1 MAVTQVIKRSGEVVA
16 FDVSK
21 IVNAIYKAAAAVG
34 GHDRPLT
41 ERLAAQVVARL
52 EARSGT
58 PDVEDV
64 QDIVEKVLIDNGHA
78 RTAKAYIVYR
88 AQRAALR
95 NARSAPHGSG
105 DDVPYRAMWRALVF
119 NLEHDC
125 LTVAGLN
132 RLIETGNLPQLIA
145 AAEAAYEADVRE
157 AVRRILAAREA
168 VRFVFIS
175 GPSSSGKTTTT
186 AKIAALLR
194 AADREVVI
202 LNVDNYF
209 FDLNL
214 HPRDEH
220 GDYDFE
226 TPEALDLQ
234 LLNQHLGAIDD
245 GRAFDM
251 PIYDF
256 KLGRRLDR
264 TVSMQVPERAIVL
277 LDTLHGFY
285 DGLSESVP
293 DEIKF
298 HVYLETI
305 LQLRDARGEWVR
317 WTDVRLLRR
326 MLRDSVHR
334 NYDPERTLLHW
345 HYVRRG
351 EMKHIIPHVG
361 RAGAVVNG
369 ALPYELPILKRHLE
383 HHFSRFIAAWEGDP
397 ARADALRR
405 AHRIQALLASLV
417 VAPEDDVPPTSV
429 LREFIGGSA
438 YAVH

>member
-1 MAVTQVIKRSGEVVA
+1 MAVTQIVKRSGEVVA
-16 FDVSK
+16 FDISK

-34 GHDRPLT
+34 GHDRPLS
-41 ERLAAQVVARL
+41 ERLAAQVAARL
-52 EARSGT
+52 AARSGT

-64 QDIVEKVLIDNGHA
+64 QDAVERVLIDNGHA

-95 NARSAPHGSG
+95 QARSAPHGAG

-125 LTVAGLN
+125 LTVGGLN
-132 RLIETGNLPQLIA
+132 RVIETGKLPQLIA

-157 AVRRILAAREA
+157 AVRRILAAPES

-214 HPRDEH
+214 HPRDQH

-226 TPEALDLQ
+226 TPEALDLR
-234 LLNQHLGAIDD
+234 LLNEHLAAID
-245 GRAFDM
+245 RAEGFDM

-256 KLGRRLDR
+256 KLGCRVDR
-264 TVSMQVPERAIVL
+264 TVRMQVPRGALVL

-285 DGLSESVP
+285 DGLSDRVANES
-293 DEIKF
+293 KF

-305 LQLRDARGEWVR
+305 LQLRDASGEWVR

-351 EMKHIIPHVG
+351 EMKHIIPHIG

-383 HHFSRFIAAWEGDP
+383 HHFPRFIAAWQGDP

-405 AHRIQALLASLV
+405 AERIQALLASLV
-417 VAPEDDVPPTSV
+417 EAPEDDVPPTSV